1 MIELGLCE
9 KKLFVGGGGY
19 IDKVVLHDVCCHIAK
34 YKTLD
39 ILVKVLDIIILFS
52 KIANES
58 CQMFIH

>member
-1 MIELGLCE
+1 MKRSYLL
-9 KKLFVGGGGY
+9 GGGY

-39 ILVKVLDIIILFS
+39 ILVKVLDIFILFS